1 MLDDKIIIVVM
12 PAYNAE
18 RTLERTFTEIPKD
31 VVDRII
37 LTDDASADGTVAL
50 AQRLGITTLRHDRNF
65 GYGANQK
72 TCYRA
77 ALDAG
82 ADVIVMLH
90 PDYQYSPSLI
100 PRMVALVASGAHDVV
115 LGSRMQGGDAML
127 RGMPAYKYL
136 GNRLLTA
143 FQNRCLGQSLTE
155 YHTGYRA
162 FSRPVLEALPWQTFS
177 DGFLF
182 DNEMLV
188 HAIGAGFGVGEVP
201 CPARYEPDSSSIG
214 LCRSV
219 EYGLGVLRL
228 SWRHRR
234 TPENRQR

>member
-1 MLDDKIIIVVM
+1 MILGKKVIVVM
-12 PAYNAE
+12 PAYNAV
-18 RTLERTFTEIPKD
+18 RTLERTFAEVPMD
-31 VVDRII
+31 VVDGVI
-37 LTDDASADGTVAL
+37 LTDDASDDGTAAL
-50 AQRLGITTLRHDRNF
+50 SERLGIATLRHDRNS

-82 ADVIVMLH
+82 ADVVVMLH
-90 PDYQYSPSLI
+90 PDYQYSPRLI
-100 PRMVALVASGAHDVV
+100 PEMASLVAAGRHDIV
-115 LGSRMQGGDAML
+115 LGSRMRDAGAL
-127 RGMPAYKYL
+127 KGGMPFYKYA

-143 FQNRCLGQSLTE
+143 FQNACLGQSLTE

-162 FSRPVLEALPWQTFS
+162 FGRRVLEAVPWRDFS

-188 HAIGAGFGVGEVP
+188 HAIGLGSSIGEVS

-214 LCRSV
+214 LVRSV
-219 EYGLGVLRL
+219 GYGLGVLRL
-228 SWRHRR
+228 SWRHRKGR
-234 TPENRQR
+234 AQRR